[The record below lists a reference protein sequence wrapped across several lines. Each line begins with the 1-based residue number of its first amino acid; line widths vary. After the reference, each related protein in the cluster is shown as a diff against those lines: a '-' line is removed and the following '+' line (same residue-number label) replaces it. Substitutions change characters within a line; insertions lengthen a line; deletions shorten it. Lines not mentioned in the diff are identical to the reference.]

1 MKKRANKTFVILTL
15 LISLTLLM
23 DSCGPTYLRSG
34 YGYNNGYGY
43 NRPNYGYGYGNP
55 RPYRYAP
62 PVVIVPRY
70 YPPPRRGGYGGG
82 RGYGRGR
89 RW

>member
-1 MKKRANKTFVILTL
+1 MKKRVNKTFVILTL

-23 DSCGPTYLRSG
+23 DSCGPTYVRSG
-34 YGYNNGYGY
+34 YGYNNRYGY
-43 NRPNYGYGYGNP
+43 NRPNYGYSYGYP

-70 YPPPRRGGYGGG
+70 FPSPRRGGYGGG
-82 RGYGRGR
+82 R